1 MLRHD
6 RLLAVKQFASFTGVG
21 AIGTAAHY
29 CVLIALVDVLQLR
42 PIPSSALGFTVG
54 AFVNYS
60 LNYRFTFRSTKM
72 HRESMPK
79 FFIVA
84 TAGLLLNTAI
94 MGVLTAMLSVHYL
107 LAQIVATAG
116 VLVWNFSINRCWTFR

>member
-107 LAQIVATAG
+107 LAQIVAT
-116 VLVWNFSINRCWTFR
+116 